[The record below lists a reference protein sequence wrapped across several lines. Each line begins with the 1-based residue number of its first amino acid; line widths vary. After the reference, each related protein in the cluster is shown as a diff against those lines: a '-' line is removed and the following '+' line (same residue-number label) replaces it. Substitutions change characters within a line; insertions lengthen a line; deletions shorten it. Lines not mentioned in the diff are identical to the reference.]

1 MSRIALARL
10 MRAAGVLLIGSTI
23 VAGVSFSSIADELAP
38 VASTSFGDLT
48 HLTYTATRDLTASF
62 VTPENGESAPIGAA
76 QVTASTIKGAGI
88 ELSVN
93 GEIVP
98 YKQLGKRTVD
108 VKTGRTQYFFYG
120 VLLRPGAN
128 TLSIVPL
135 GADGLRGQAVTETVY
150 GPGDPASI
158 YADFAGPL
166 VADGKTA
173 AIMRVWVRDQY
184 AHAAIPGARLSVT
197 ITRGNASFADSVA
210 AAPQPTTDPQALTTR
225 PTSAPAD
232 NVAQTVEEPLTPGA
246 YAEIRLVPGT
256 VSGPLE
262 LEIAAGDARLRKT
275 FYIEPFVRKPFVNGV
290 VSVGAGALPDG
301 VDGDAR
307 YDGGSSR
314 RARAGLYATG
324 QVGKHGL
331 LTLAYESQNRLSPL
345 SSYGAFAQ
353 DPNQRPYLTYGDSSV
368 VNAPIHSSDR
378 LYARLEN
385 GRNSVTWGQFD
396 ANIGSTDL
404 GSYRQL
410 LSGAQVTLGDRN
422 DRVAFSGFTA
432 RNDTAFI
439 SETLPVLGLG
449 ALVRPLHPN
458 IVVGS
463 DYLQLGAL
471 DRRTGATVSQ
481 TQLVR
486 NVDYTL
492 DYATGVLRFINVP
505 LPYDANFN
513 PQVILLQY
521 QYEGPGVLSQ
531 TTGAGVRVAFGS
543 DRKTALQLGYVND
556 ATGTQ
561 NFALVS
567 QAVTRQWEG
576 GSWSLSHATSRGALP
591 NPSNPYPTGNG
602 GDALSFLLNA
612 HRAGDQIDLS
622 FQNTGTGFSNP
633 FGGLS
638 TPGLLAYRVAY
649 THATPQR
656 FAVTLSADGENN
668 HGFGQSDSQSNQ
680 NVVVHWFASRKLSF
694 LAGMVRH
701 GQSSGV
707 PAPSPGA
714 SAAPFIATQSQ
725 TQAQLGLEY
734 KANKRVGL
742 TVQQFQTISGSDNG
756 STQPSQ
762 TLAQV
767 TFDMNGHGRAY
778 LRELWS
784 AAPAMTFA
792 NTSSPITYGTGA
804 THSMQFGMERELS
817 SATTVSSDYV
827 VNATGQAKN
836 IYSAL
841 GVQERFKL
849 SKNLGGN
856 FMVQSA
862 NAIGSGAQGF
872 TTWGSAL
879 SYNNA
884 QTVRATMAYQAR
896 SGFAGGSTL
905 SSGIA
910 GHLSPNVSVL
920 AIVQRAYS
928 PSALSIDDKGTLAYR
943 PATNDRFISLFTY
956 ERSNGGFSAAGTA
969 NVVSFE
975 ELFRPIPTLEIAG
988 RYAFKLD
995 GDGYYQSH
1003 TSLWSLRA
1011 RKNIG
1016 TRFDLGA
1023 ETRVMAVPAV
1033 SGARSV
1039 DFATE
1044 AGYAAGSTAR
1054 LAFGYNFS
1062 GSADPTLTGHPQRRG
1077 LYVTVTTLV
1086 DRLFGWGKQ

>member
-1 MSRIALARL
+1 MSRIAVARL
-10 MRAAGVLLIGSTI
+10 MRAAGLLLIGSTI
-23 VAGVSFSSIADELAP
+23 AVSVNFSGIAEELAP
-38 VASTSFGDLT
+38 VATTSFGDLT
-48 HLTYTATRDLTASF
+48 HLTFSATGPLSASF
-62 VTPENGESAPIGAA
+62 VTPQNGDAAPIGAA
-76 QVTASTIKGAGI
+76 QVTASTVKGAGI
-88 ELSVN
+88 ELSVD
-93 GEIVP
+93 GEVVP

-108 VKTGRTQYFFYG
+108 IKSGLTQYFFYG
-120 VLLRPGAN
+120 VPLRPGAN

-135 GADGLRGQAVTETVY
+135 GANGLRGEAVTETVF
-150 GPGDPASI
+150 GPGEPASI

-166 VADGKTA
+166 VADGKTG

-184 AHAAIPGARLSVT
+184 AHSAIPGARLSVT
-197 ITRGNASFADSVA
+197 IARGNASFADSVA
-210 AAPQPTTDPQALTTR
+210 AAPQPTTDPQSMNAR
-225 PTSAPAD
+225 PASAPL
-232 NVAQTVEEPLTPGA
+232 VQSSQTVEEPLTPGA
-246 YAEIRLVPGT
+246 YAEIRIVPGT

-275 FYIEPFVRKPFVNGV
+275 FYMEPFVRKPFVNGV
-290 VSVGAGALPDG
+290 ISIAAGAVPDG

-314 RARAGLYATG
+314 RARAGLYASG
-324 QVGKHGL
+324 QVGRRGV

-353 DPNQRPYLTYGDSSV
+353 DPNERPYLTYGDNSA
-368 VNAPIHSSDR
+368 VNAPIHSADR

-396 ANIGSTDL
+396 AAIGSTDL
-404 GSYRQL
+404 GSYHQL

-422 DRVAFSGFTA
+422 DRIALTGFTA

-439 SETLPVLGLG
+439 SQTLPVLGLG
-449 ALVRPLHPN
+449 ALVQPLHAN

-463 DYLQLGAL
+463 DYLQLAAL
-471 DRRTGATVSQ
+471 DRRNGAIVSQ
-481 TQLVR
+481 TQLAR
-486 NVDYTL
+486 NVDYTI
-492 DYATGVLRFINVP
+492 DYATGTLRFINVP
-505 LPYDANFN
+505 LPYDANFD
-513 PQVILLQY
+513 PQAILLQY

-531 TTGAGVRVAFGS
+531 TTGAGARIAFGA
-543 DRKTALQLGYVND
+543 DRKTAMQLGYVND

-561 NFALVS
+561 NFALLS

-576 GSWSLSHATSRGALP
+576 GSWSLSHASSRGALP
-591 NPSNPYPTGNG
+591 NPSNPYPAGNG
-602 GDALSFLLNA
+602 GDAISFLLNV
-612 HRAGDQIDLS
+612 HHAGDQVDLS
-622 FQNTGTGFSNP
+622 LQNTGNGFSNP

-649 THATPQR
+649 THASPQR
-656 FAVTLSADGENN
+656 FALTLSADGESN
-668 HGFGQSDSQSNQ
+668 HAFGQSESQSNQ
-680 NVVVHWFASRKLSF
+680 NLVVHWFASRRLSF
-694 LAGMVRH
+694 LAGLVRH
-701 GQSSGV
+701 GQSNETA
-707 PAPSPGA
+707 APSPA
-714 SAAPFIATQSQ
+714 VSAAPFITAQSQ
-725 TQAQLGLEY
+725 TQAQLGVEY
-734 KANKRVGL
+734 KANKRVGV
-742 TVQQFQTISGSDNG
+742 TVQQYQTVSGSDAG

-762 TLAQV
+762 TLAQL

-792 NTSSPITYGTGA
+792 NANSPITYGAGA

-827 VNATGQAKN
+827 VNSTGTAKD

-849 SKNLGGN
+849 FKNLGGN
-856 FMVQSA
+856 LMVQSA
-862 NAIGSGAQGF
+862 NAVGAGAQGF

-884 QTVRATMAYQAR
+884 QTVRATVAYQAR
-896 SGFAGGSTL
+896 SGFAGGSTF

-928 PSALSIDDKGTLAYR
+928 PSALSVDDKGTLAYR
-943 PATNDRFISLFTY
+943 PAVNDRFISLFTY
-956 ERSNGGFSAAGTA
+956 ERSNGGFSTAGTA
-969 NVVSFE
+969 NVLSLE

-995 GDGYYQSH
+995 GDGYYQAH
-1003 TSLWSLRA
+1003 TSLWALRA

-1016 TRFDLGA
+1016 SRFDLGA
-1023 ETRVMAVPAV
+1023 ETRVTAVPAV
-1033 SGARSV
+1033 SGARAV
-1039 DFATE
+1039 DVATE
-1044 AGYAAGSTAR
+1044 AGYAVGSTAR

-1077 LYVTVTTLV
+1077 VYVTVTSLV